1 MTSEH
6 HELTL
11 TAFPYSHR
19 RGEPEEILA
28 PISLPTIE
36 IEGRRPPD
44 FPTAFRNQAGDS
56 QTVISNSTP
65 LTVF

>member
-1 MTSEH
+1 MQGCNTSQ
-6 HELTL
+6 
-11 TAFPYSHR
+11 PQVHR
-19 RGEPEEILA
+19 TTGGGKPEEILA

-65 LTVF
+65 LTV